1 MFICLDEE
9 MGGGIVWLT
18 LLCFVFFFSPQFQGS
33 LFQSMPLL
41 AEMPYCHDGVQ

>member
-1 MFICLDEE
+1 MFICLEVE

-18 LLCFVFFFSPQFQGS
+18 LLSFFFSPQFQGS

>member
-18 LLCFVFFFSPQFQGS
+18 LLSFFSPQFQGS